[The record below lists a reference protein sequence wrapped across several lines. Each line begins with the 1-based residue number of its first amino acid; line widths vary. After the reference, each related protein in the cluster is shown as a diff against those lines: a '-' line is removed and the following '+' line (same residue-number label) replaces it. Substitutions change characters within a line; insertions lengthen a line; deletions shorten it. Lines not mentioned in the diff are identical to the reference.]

1 MTDKMQPPRT
11 TSRSSPTTG
20 LLVLIAALG
29 LVGSLLYS
37 QPITRAYRWI
47 AYAVTRLPLD
57 AYNNRVTPAGL
68 ATPLTR
74 VRAEDP
80 VGRTFLDRHR

>member
-47 AYAVTRLPLD
+47 AYADTRLPLD
-57 AYNNRVTPAGL
+57 AYNNRVNTSGPGNTAHTSSSGGS
-68 ATPLTR
+68 
-74 VRAEDP
+74 
-80 VGRTFLDRHR
+80 GRSDLPGSP

>member
-47 AYAVTRLPLD
+47 AYADTRLPLD
-57 AYNNRVTPAGL
+57 AYNNRVNTSVPGNTAHTSSSGGS
-68 ATPLTR
+68 
-74 VRAEDP
+74 
-80 VGRTFLDRHR
+80 GRSDLPGSP

>member
-47 AYAVTRLPLD
+47 AYADTRLALD
-57 AYNNRVTPAGL
+57 AYNNRVNASGPGNTAHTSSSGGS
-68 ATPLTR
+68 
-74 VRAEDP
+74 
-80 VGRTFLDRHR
+80 GRSDLPGSP